1 MADDSPHA
9 PNTPRCS
16 VLAGRRAAAK
26 STPLEIPP
34 FGFPFLPSLSF
45 VSHVVRELMDVLVFC
60 EKLIRRRAAK
70 LDEREF
76 NIWKVCFDRSP
87 QLLLQSLML
96 ILSLF
101 LYIFKEIKC
110 KKLQQMC

>member
-1 MADDSPHA
+1 MLRTP
-9 PNTPRCS
+9 PRCS

-60 EKLIRRRAAK
+60 EKLNRRRAAE

-87 QLLLQSLML
+87 QLLLQSH
-96 ILSLF
+96 
-101 LYIFKEIKC
+101 
-110 KKLQQMC
+110 